1 MRQVPGESSSRF
13 GAGPPNSSLARKGL
27 PAEHPVSPTPWWR
40 RRWPQT
46 WKAAEPHGW
55 QQQSSTPA
63 PQARNETGRGG
74 WWFSHLLDLD
84 FILSTSLSP
93 RSRWWATAPSACG
106 LSDPPRPGAIRRAR
120 VTACGGT
127 PAPGVLESGGQHRRE
142 PLGRLLRPQ
151 PHPGGP
157 PARRVRVDR
166 VVERPRQRVRQ
177 PLGPQCRQAQPRRQ
191 PPGQVAPSW
200 GTGPPLGLPQG
211 RELPSR
217 TTEKR
222 LGSRPCRCPRASLL
236 IPARLPPFPHP
247 QGPPLHFQGQPL
259 GARLGRP
266 GRACPWGALGVMLP
280 PPSSPL
286 ELVSPGCYMPR
297 RPSQAGGEGRGR
309 GQGRPPRLVIARA
322 AAKPAQRVPTSRRT
336 CDPHGG
342 KPYRCDP
349 GGSGNLSDEL
359 TRRYGKRTGH
369 RPFQGQKRHRAFS
382 RSGHLAL
389 RVKKRL

>member
-1 MRQVPGESSSRF
+1 EQPPGLGGTACSST
-13 GAGPPNSSLARKGL
+13 PQP
-27 PAEHPVSPTPWWR
+27 PVSPGGLAGPQLLHPPGQPQRWRTQLARQEGTPR
-40 RRWPQT
+40 GASRLPYT
-46 WKAAEPHGW
+46 LVAATVASDLESGRTARLAAA
-55 QQQSSTPA
+55 SSTPA

-93 RSRWWATAPSACG
+93 RSRWWATAPSACLADSTDASRLG
-106 LSDPPRPGAIRRAR
+106 GFCGPNRTQADRLPGGFALTASLS
-120 VTACGGT
+120 
-127 PAPGVLESGGQHRRE
+127 APGRGCGS
-142 PLGRLLRPQ
+142 PW
-151 PHPGGP
+151 
-157 PARRVRVDR
+157 ARSVGKRSPD
-166 VVERPRQRVRQ
+166 
-177 PLGPQCRQAQPRRQ
+177 GS
-191 PPGQVAPSW
+191 PGQVAPSW

-297 RPSQAGGEGRGR
+297 PEPSRGR
-309 GQGRPPRLVIARA
+309 RSWPR
-322 AAKPAQRVPTSRRT
+322 TRT
-336 CDPHGG
+336 TTEACDCAGCRQTCSESPHLTAHLRPHGG